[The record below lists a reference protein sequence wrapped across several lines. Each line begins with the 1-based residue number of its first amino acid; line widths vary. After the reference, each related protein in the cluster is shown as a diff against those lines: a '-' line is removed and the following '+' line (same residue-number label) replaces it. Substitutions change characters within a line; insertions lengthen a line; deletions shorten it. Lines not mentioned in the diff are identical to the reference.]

1 MSAIPD
7 RILSRAYLTVNS
19 QALGSALR
27 GETSATPGPLSSS
40 LDLQS
45 DPVTYRKATI
55 RPYAA
60 EDESRLFSLAR
71 EAFGEQERW
80 SDRTTIAR
88 LETDTVFVADLE
100 GDQAGYVALKR
111 EGDAVRIEQLLVS
124 PRHEH
129 EGIGRQLVEYA
140 EGFAI
145 SEGAVR
151 LQIVVE
157 ADNRRA
163 LDFYHGRG
171 FTEAGENLF
180 ELRLPQAS
188 S

>member
-1 MSAIPD
+1 
-7 RILSRAYLTVNS
+7 
-19 QALGSALR
+19 
-27 GETSATPGPLSSS
+27 
-40 LDLQS
+40 
-45 DPVTYRKATI
+45 VTYRKATI
-55 RPYAA
+55 RPYVA

-71 EAFGEQERW
+71 EAFGAQDAW
-80 SDRTTIAR
+80 NDRTAITG

-129 EGIGRQLVEYA
+129 EGIGRQLVDYA

-157 ADNRRA
+157 PDNRRA
-163 LDFYHGRG
+163 LDFYERRS
-171 FTEAGENLF
+171 FQRAGDDLL
-180 ELRLPQAS
+180 ELELPQQR
-188 S
+188 

>member
-1 MSAIPD
+1 
-7 RILSRAYLTVNS
+7 
-19 QALGSALR
+19 
-27 GETSATPGPLSSS
+27 
-40 LDLQS
+40 
-45 DPVTYRKATI
+45 VTYRKATI

-71 EAFGEQERW
+71 EAFGAQETW

-157 ADNRRA
+157 PDNRRA
-163 LDFYHGRG
+163 RDFYERRS
-171 FTEAGENLF
+171 FSRAGDDLL
-180 ELRLPQAS
+180 ELTLPQQL
-188 S
+188 